1 MPNFHYYINQK
12 SDYYLK
18 VRYSNYL
25 KTIFKIDNYELIMP
39 LSEIIFFDD
48 KEIFTIYKRRTF
60 FFDKEVD
67 TFVCDKDEVHKKVK
81 EKMFKICRCD
91 KLNDLLI

>member
-25 KTIFKIDNYELIMP
+25 KTIFKINNYELKISP
-39 LSEIIFFDD
+39 NDKIYFDD
-48 KEIFTIYKRRTF
+48 EEIFTIYKRRWY
-60 FFDKEVD
+60 FFDKEID
-67 TFVCDKDEVHKKVK
+67 TFVSDEKK
-81 EKMFKICRCD
+81 C
-91 KLNDLLI
+91 